1 MDNAQLTAMVQRIGQ
16 EFNYKDASATFEEFR
31 DFKVRWKRSYQWI
44 ELEVSD
50 YLQQAPESVVEHLL
64 RCIFSKIRGD
74 DADYPD
80 DVVDYIDSD
89 EFRAANRIT
98 YLQRCRCIMDD
109 GRLQASYDRLV
120 EKGLLERDDRLVFG
134 YISTTGATAGSSSNL
149 LKTVFIREK
158 VAEDPELLDL
168 VVYYH
173 STHASL
179 PYREAADKT
188 NLKVKC
194 ALALSQY
201 PDHEELQDRLIDM
214 GLRL

>member
-16 EFNYKDASATFEEFR
+16 EFNFKDASATFEEFR

-89 EFRAANRIT
+89 GFCAANRPT
-98 YLQRCRCIMDD
+98 YLQRCRCIEDD

-120 EKGLLERDDRLVFG
+120 EKGLLERDDLAFG
-134 YISTTGATAGSSSNL
+134 YTAAPGATAGASSNL
-149 LKTVFIREK
+149 LKTVLIREK
-158 VAEDPELLDL
+158 VADDPELLDL

-173 STHASL
+173 SIHASL
-179 PYREAADKT
+179 PYRDAMT
-188 NLKVKC
+188 SLKVKC

-201 PDHEELQDRLIDM
+201 PDHEELQDRLAEM

>member
-16 EFNYKDASATFEEFR
+16 EFNFKDASAGFEELR
-31 DFKVRWKRSYQWI
+31 DFKVRWRRSYQWI
-44 ELEVSD
+44 ELDVSD
-50 YLQQAPESVVEHLL
+50 YLKQAPESVVEHLL

-74 DADYPD
+74 DVDYPD

-89 EFRAANRIT
+89 EFRAANRTT
-98 YLQRCRCIMDD
+98 YLQRCKCIMDD

-134 YISTTGATAGSSSNL
+134 YTTALGATAGTSSNL

-158 VAEDPELLDL
+158 VADDPELLDL

-173 STHASL
+173 SVHASL
-179 PYREAADKT
+179 TYRDAVT
-188 NLKVKC
+188 SLKVKC

>member
-44 ELEVSD
+44 ELEISD

-98 YLQRCRCIMDD
+98 YLQRYKCIIDD

-120 EKGLLERDDRLVFG
+120 EKGLLKRDDRLVFR
-134 YISTTGATAGSSSNL
+134 YIAAPGATAGSSSNL

-188 NLKVKC
+188 NLTVTC

-201 PDHEELQDRLIDM
+201 PDHEELKDRLAEM
-214 GLRL
+214 GFRL

>member
-16 EFNYKDASATFEEFR
+16 EFNFKDASAGFEELR
-31 DFKVRWKRSYQWI
+31 DFKVRWRRSYQWI
-44 ELEVSD
+44 ELDVSD
-50 YLQQAPESVVEHLL
+50 YLKQAPESVVEHLL

-134 YISTTGATAGSSSNL
+134 YTTALGATAGSSSNL

-158 VAEDPELLDL
+158 VADDPELLDL

-179 PYREAADKT
+179 TYRDAVT
-188 NLKVKC
+188 SLKVKC
-194 ALALSQY
+194 AMALSQY